1 MANVHDLKELKNQA
15 KNLRSALARTG
26 TDVSHSQ
33 SLELLAQSLGMRDWN
48 TLHASA
54 TATSPRAWDFGEAVA
69 GRYLGQP
76 FTGRVV
82 GAREQSRG
90 HHALTIDFDR
100 PVDVSRS
107 ALFAAPR
114 RRITATVNAAG
125 RSLSKT
131 SDGVPHLVLSGH

>member
-1 MANVHDLKELKNQA
+1 MAKIHDLTELKTQA
-15 KNLRSALARTG
+15 KNLRAALARSG
-26 TDVSHSQ
+26 TDVAHSQ
-33 SLELLAQSLGMRDWN
+33 ALELVAQMRGARDWN

-54 TATSPRAWDFGEAVA
+54 ADAPLWQFGGEVS

-90 HHALTIDFDR
+90 HHAVTIDFDE

-107 ALFAAPR
+107 DLFSAPR
-114 RRITATVNAAG
+114 KRVTATVNASG
-125 RSLSKT
+125 RSLTKT
-131 SDGVPHLVLSGH
+131 SDGTPHLVLMQ